1 VSESV
6 SLPVVLKLVG
16 VFGLVLPE
24 TLLVL
29 AACVFFVGGTFYTS
43 RKLWAVLALLMLGGA
58 GWLLLI
64 PGWPGSVAPNVQQ
77 PLTLDALAFVI
88 KVLAI
93 LGGIVL
99 VLLGI
104 DEVPEQRAAEYYG
117 CLLITVAG
125 LCLTSGANDLVY
137 LFLGLEFISIPTY
150 VILYL
155 QRTDQAAQE
164 SAAKYFLLSIFA
176 AAILL
181 FGFSYLYGITGTTN
195 ISGILA
201 ALKTAAPRIP
211 AEPSR
216 LPILFI
222 VALVMVTA
230 GLGFKITAVPFHFY
244 APDVYQGTTISSAA
258 LLAFVPKAAGFV
270 ALVRVLGFVWASDRP
285 GLALGWQGP
294 ILFWIL
300 AAMTMTIGNIL
311 ALLQDNLKRILAYS
325 SVAHAGYMLI
335 GLAAAPGIGKG
346 GLIGGVE
353 AVLFYLVAY
362 SAMTIGAFAGL
373 AYLNSP
379 EHPINEVDDLAGIS
393 QSQPGVAAMMALFM
407 FSLIGIPLTAGFTG
421 KLFLFFGALS
431 VRPDVATDDH
441 VRLFRW
447 LAVIGAI
454 NAAIG
459 AWFYLRIVAAMYL
472 RTPLRPIEKPRAWP
486 GLAALWICAV
496 VTVAMAVPPPWLL
509 QALRDAVGQ

>member
-1 VSESV
+1 MSV
-6 SLPVVLKLVG
+6 AEKLAGQFV
-16 VFGLVLPE
+16 LVLPE

-29 AACVFFVGGTFYTS
+29 AACLFFIGGTFHAS
-43 RKLWAVLALLMLGGA
+43 RRLWAVLSLFLLAAAAWVLF
-58 GWLLLI
+58 I
-64 PGWPGSVAPNVQQ
+64 PGWPTNVAPDVQT
-77 PLTLDALAFVI
+77 PLTLDALAFFI
-88 KVLAI
+88 KGLAI
-93 LGGIVL
+93 AAGFVL

-117 CLLITVAG
+117 CLLIIVAG
-125 LCLTSGANDLVY
+125 LCLTASANDLVY
-137 LFLGLEFISIPTY
+137 LFLSLEFISIPTY

-164 SAAKYFLLSIFA
+164 SAAKYFLLSIFST
-176 AAILL
+176 AILL
-181 FGFSYLYGITGTTN
+181 FGFSYLYGLAGTTN
-195 ISGILA
+195 IAGILSA
-201 ALKTAAPRIP
+201 MKSAAPGV

-216 LPILFI
+216 LPVVFM

-230 GLGFKITAVPFHFY
+230 GLGFKIAAVPFHFY
-244 APDVYQGTTISSAA
+244 APDVYQGTTLSSAA
-258 LLAFVPKAAGFV
+258 LLAFAPKAAGFV
-270 ALVRVLGFVWASDRP
+270 ALVRVLGFVWAQDRP
-285 GLALGWQGP
+285 GVALGWQGP
-294 ILFWIL
+294 VLFWIV

-335 GLAAAPGIGKG
+335 GLAAAPAMGGR

-362 SAMTIGAFAGL
+362 SAMTLGAFAVL

-379 EHPINEVDDLAGIS
+379 EHPIVEVDDLAGIS
-393 QSQPGVAAMMALFM
+393 KSQPGVSLLMALFM
-407 FSLIGIPLTAGFTG
+407 FSLIGIPLTAGFAG

-431 VRPDVATDDH
+431 VRADVAGEDH
-441 VRLFRW
+441 ARLFRW
-447 LAVIGAI
+447 LAVIGAV

-459 AWFYLRIVAAMYL
+459 AWYYLRIVAAMYL

-496 VTVAMAVPPPWLL
+496 VTLAMGVPPPWLM
-509 QALRDAVGQ
+509 QAIRDAVGH